1 MVKYKC
7 KRSKVIYILL
17 EERRNTMTETSG
29 NAAITTTEENKFKK
43 LDYSLKTAEERKAH
57 VEAMVAEM
65 SKDQLK
71 NKKYIEILSD
81 YIVSAMTPEEKKSK
95 MILTDNRMITV
106 NKRETS
112 YQGLVSK
119 FENGEDGLWNLII
132 DDKNVLLTHKVS
144 ITEKDVEEIKPLQD
158 LKESIAAVEKMVQK
172 ATGKKKFLLKKQ
184 LIEMHQEQYTIK
196 GMFKQQ
202 MITHNIIKSIT
213 KTDLSENI
221 TINEEGEPVSD
232 GLITFFNHE
241 HISALLCNYSALK
254 EDAWGKFSSD
264 SYYMMEDLDNL
275 IEKTLRDNYP
285 LYYKLLIYKID
296 GKQNAEIQQLLDD
309 EFGITYSVEYL
320 SSLWRNKIPKL
331 LAEQAKED
339 YLIWHFTYVEKGK
352 WKKCSRCGEV
362 KLANNKFFSK
372 NNTSKDGFYSICKK
386 CRNKKKEV

>member
-1 MVKYKC
+1 
-7 KRSKVIYILL
+7 
-17 EERRNTMTETSG
+17 MTET
-29 NAAITTTEENKFKK
+29 NETAEMATINENKFKK

-57 VEAMVAEM
+57 VETIVAEM

-95 MILTDNRMITV
+95 MILTDNRMVTV

-119 FENGEDGLWNLII
+119 FENGEDRLWNLSI
-132 DDKNVLLTHKVS
+132 DDKNVLLTHKIS
-144 ITEKDVEEIKPLQD
+144 ISEKDVEEIKPLQD
-158 LKESIAAVEKMVQK
+158 LKESIAAVERMVQN
-172 ATGKKKFLLKKQ
+172 ATGKKKYLLKKQ

-196 GMFKQQ
+196 GIFKQQ
-202 MITHNIIKSIT
+202 IVTPNIIKNIT

-221 TINEEGEPVSD
+221 TINEDGEPVSD

-264 SYYMMEDLDNL
+264 SFYMMEDLDNL
-275 IEKTLRDNYP
+275 VEKTLRDNYH

-296 GKQNAEIQQLLDD
+296 GKQNAEIQRLLD
-309 EFGITYSVEYL
+309 EELGINYSGECL
-320 SSLWRNKIPKL
+320 SSL
-331 LAEQAKED
+331 
-339 YLIWHFTYVEKGK
+339 
-352 WKKCSRCGEV
+352 
-362 KLANNKFFSK
+362 
-372 NNTSKDGFYSICKK
+372 
-386 CRNKKKEV
+386 

>member
-1 MVKYKC
+1 
-7 KRSKVIYILL
+7 
-17 EERRNTMTETSG
+17 MTETSG
-29 NAAITTTEENKFKK
+29 NAAIATIEENKFKK

-158 LKESIAAVEKMVQK
+158 LKESIAAVEKMVQN

-221 TINEEGEPVSD
+221 TINEDGEPVSD

-264 SYYMMEDLDNL
+264 SFYMMEDLDNL
-275 IEKTLRDNYP
+275 VEKTLRDNYP

-296 GKQNAEIQQLLDD
+296 GKQNAEIQRLLDE

-320 SSLWRNKIPKL
+320 SSL
-331 LAEQAKED
+331 
-339 YLIWHFTYVEKGK
+339 
-352 WKKCSRCGEV
+352 
-362 KLANNKFFSK
+362 
-372 NNTSKDGFYSICKK
+372 
-386 CRNKKKEV
+386 